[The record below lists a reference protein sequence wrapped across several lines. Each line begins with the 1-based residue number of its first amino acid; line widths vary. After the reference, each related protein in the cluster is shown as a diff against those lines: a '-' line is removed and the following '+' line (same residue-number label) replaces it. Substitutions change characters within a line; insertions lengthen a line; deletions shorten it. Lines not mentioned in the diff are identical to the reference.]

1 MQPLA
6 EALKAIKRGWS
17 VIPTKPRSKTP
28 LGSWKERQ
36 RARATRD
43 ELEAA
48 FQTNPSAGVGFV
60 TGEISG
66 LVVVDIDPYA
76 GGDQSMDGL
85 VEQFGALPITP
96 VVRTGGGGFHYFF
109 SYPKT
114 GLRNSAG
121 KLGDGLDIRGDGGYV
136 VAPPS
141 IHPNGTQYRWAE
153 GRSPDDIPLAPLP
166 TWVIERLSST
176 PTIQQPIAEDVIRE
190 GRRHATL
197 LSSGGAMVSRGMS
210 AEAVEAALLV
220 ENARRCEPPLP
231 SDEVLELANDLSARY
246 SPASPAEVAGMLD
259 FVEPGEWLGQPE
271 EPIEWL
277 VDDILPRASLTML
290 SAPPKAGKSTF
301 ARAMAM
307 AVANGTSFLGKK
319 VQQGSVLLLA
329 IEEPERNVKT
339 AYRKLGITGDT
350 PLRIHFGRVSPSAAT
365 ELASIVRELR
375 PALVVID
382 TIGRI
387 RSGALELNDYVSTG
401 GWLEPLL
408 YLAHET
414 DACVCL
420 LYHDNK
426 SGRHAVGYDAIFS
439 ILGSVGISATID
451 QLIGLRRKQ
460 DGSRTFFTVGR
471 YGDTPETVMGFD
483 VETETLNALGT
494 AEEVTVVHL
503 KSDILSAL
511 AAVDLK
517 QSKLLEQVSGKHQ
530 MVLRALHQL
539 CDEGKVEKT
548 GSGNRGNPYSYALV
562 ENDPGKEYSPVTS
575 RAEPKDSFYS
585 ALPSTMQEEGKETI
599 GGDEASAASD
609 VP

>member
-1 MQPLA
+1 
-6 EALKAIKRGWS
+6 
-17 VIPTKPRSKTP
+17 
-28 LGSWKERQ
+28 
-36 RARATRD
+36 
-43 ELEAA
+43 
-48 FQTNPSAGVGFV
+48 
-60 TGEISG
+60 
-66 LVVVDIDPYA
+66 
-76 GGDQSMDGL
+76 
-85 VEQFGALPITP
+85 
-96 VVRTGGGGFHYFF
+96 
-109 SYPKT
+109 
-114 GLRNSAG
+114 
-121 KLGDGLDIRGDGGYV
+121 
-136 VAPPS
+136 
-141 IHPNGTQYRWAE
+141 
-153 GRSPDDIPLAPLP
+153 
-166 TWVIERLSST
+166 
-176 PTIQQPIAEDVIRE
+176 
-190 GRRHATL
+190 
-197 LSSGGAMVSRGMS
+197 
-210 AEAVEAALLV
+210 
-220 ENARRCEPPLP
+220 
-231 SDEVLELANDLSARY
+231 
-246 SPASPAEVAGMLD
+246 
-259 FVEPGEWLGQPE
+259 
-271 EPIEWL
+271 
-277 VDDILPRASLTML
+277 
-290 SAPPKAGKSTF
+290 
-301 ARAMAM
+301 
-307 AVANGTSFLGKK
+307 
-319 VQQGSVLLLA
+319 
-329 IEEPERNVKT
+329 
-339 AYRKLGITGDT
+339 
-350 PLRIHFGRVSPSAAT
+350 
-365 ELASIVRELR
+365 
-375 PALVVID
+375 LVVID